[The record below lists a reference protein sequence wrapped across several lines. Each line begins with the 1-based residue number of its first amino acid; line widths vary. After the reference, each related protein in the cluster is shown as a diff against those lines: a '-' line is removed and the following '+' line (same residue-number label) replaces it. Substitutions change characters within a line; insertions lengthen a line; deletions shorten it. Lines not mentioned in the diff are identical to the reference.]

1 MQRDRLIAD
10 LRRNRGDRRH
20 AAGATPTGPRF
31 PLLFGG
37 ESLTPW
43 TAPSRGC
50 SRWCSRP
57 DFTETQAVISEGN
70 YSPCKAFPWRHTDS
84 RLVLIARPDILCSRG
99 PEAMRA
105 KAADLDLAAAAK
117 TVGVQPAADQV
128 AAAMAAILLSHAQ
141 IYQDISTQMAAFHD
155 QLVENRT
162 ADSTSYASAEA
173 NAQQSLLNAMDAPS
187 WQQRRETVGE
197 VGLPAD
203 PAGSGTAT
211 AAVAAATTAR
221 AGSRSAAQATVAPIG
236 GLKLRRESALSQ
248 PGDLHHH
255 VEVGD
260 ALPRVDPFQRGNV
273 GVVAAYTH
281 TDVLLGD
288 LIVIGGVVVPPSTGP
303 GLNPGMAAPV
313 YRLSHHG
320 ITLRV

>member
-1 MQRDRLIAD
+1 M
-10 LRRNRGDRRH
+10 
-20 AAGATPTGPRF
+20 
-31 PLLFGG
+31 
-37 ESLTPW
+37 
-43 TAPSRGC
+43 
-50 SRWCSRP
+50 
-57 DFTETQAVISEGN
+57 
-70 YSPCKAFPWRHTDS
+70 
-84 RLVLIARPDILCSRG
+84 LIARPDILCSRG

-128 AAAMAAILLSHAQ
+128 AAAIAAILLSHAQ

-236 GLKLRRESALSQ
+236 GVKQRRGQRPAEPAQCDGCTELATAPRNRRRGGAPSGPSGIRHGDGGSGGGDDGAGRKPFGR
-248 PGDLHHH
+248 PGNRGAYRRA
-255 VEVGD
+255 ETP
-260 ALPRVDPFQRGNV
+260 PRICAKPAG
-273 GVVAAYTH
+273 
-281 TDVLLGD
+281 
-288 LIVIGGVVVPPSTGP
+288 
-303 GLNPGMAAPV
+303 
-313 YRLSHHG
+313 
-320 ITLRV
+320 

>member
-128 AAAMAAILLSHAQ
+128 AAAIAAILLSHAQ

-221 AGSRSAAQATVAPIG
+221 AGSRRPP
-236 GLKLRRESALSQ
+236 RQ
-248 PGDLHHH
+248 PW
-255 VEVGD
+255 
-260 ALPRVDPFQRGNV
+260 
-273 GVVAAYTH
+273 
-281 TDVLLGD
+281 
-288 LIVIGGVVVPPSTGP
+288 
-303 GLNPGMAAPV
+303 
-313 YRLSHHG
+313 RLSAG
-320 ITLRV
+320 

>member
-128 AAAMAAILLSHAQ
+128 AAAIAAILLSHAQ

-162 ADSTSYASAEA
+162 G
-173 NAQQSLLNAMDAPS
+173 
-187 WQQRRETVGE
+187 R
-197 VGLPAD
+197 
-203 PAGSGTAT
+203 
-211 AAVAAATTAR
+211 
-221 AGSRSAAQATVAPIG
+221 
-236 GLKLRRESALSQ
+236 
-248 PGDLHHH
+248 
-255 VEVGD
+255 
-260 ALPRVDPFQRGNV
+260 
-273 GVVAAYTH
+273 
-281 TDVLLGD
+281 
-288 LIVIGGVVVPPSTGP
+288 
-303 GLNPGMAAPV
+303 
-313 YRLSHHG
+313 
-320 ITLRV
+320 

>member
-1 MQRDRLIAD
+1 
-10 LRRNRGDRRH
+10 
-20 AAGATPTGPRF
+20 
-31 PLLFGG
+31 
-37 ESLTPW
+37 
-43 TAPSRGC
+43 
-50 SRWCSRP
+50 
-57 DFTETQAVISEGN
+57 
-70 YSPCKAFPWRHTDS
+70 
-84 RLVLIARPDILCSRG
+84 
-99 PEAMRA
+99 MRA

-128 AAAMAAILLSHAQ
+128 AAAIAAILLSHAQ

-260 ALPRVDPFQRGNV
+260 ALPRVDPFQRGKRRC
-273 GVVAAYTH
+273 
-281 TDVLLGD
+281 
-288 LIVIGGVVVPPSTGP
+288 SR
-303 GLNPGMAAPV
+303 GLHP
-313 YRLSHHG
+313 H
-320 ITLRV
+320 